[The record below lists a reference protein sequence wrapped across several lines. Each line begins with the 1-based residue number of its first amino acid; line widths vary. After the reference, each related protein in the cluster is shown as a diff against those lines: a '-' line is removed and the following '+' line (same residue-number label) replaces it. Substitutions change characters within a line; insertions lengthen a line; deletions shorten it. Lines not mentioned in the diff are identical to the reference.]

1 VNGAGRRACWLDAR
15 VPDLSSTR
23 RRLEALLGIPATEGN
38 EVVPLRNGVRIFPAM
53 LDAIHGATASVD
65 LLTYIYWTGRPAR
78 AFADA
83 LADRASHGVRV
94 RVLVDA
100 VGGLRM
106 NQDLVAEMREAGV
119 DVQFFRPPWI
129 RSPFSHNHRTH
140 RKVLVVDESVAFTG
154 GVGIAEEWD
163 GDARDPSE
171 WRDTHLQVRGP
182 AVAGLQAAFVQ
193 NWAET
198 TGDPN
203 DDAASYPVL
212 TTHGSDVV
220 HVVRGTASLGWD
232 DIQTAW
238 YGLLTHARERVT
250 LQTAYFAPD
259 ASFLSLLTETA
270 RRGVQVD
277 LLLPGPHYDKTV
289 SRLGSERHYSALLDA
304 GVTVR
309 RYQRTMLHTKVLTV
323 DESIAMVGSSNYNRR
338 SLDHDEEVAVIVYG
352 GSVPQELVR
361 DFTDDC
367 AEAERVD
374 AGQWRQRP
382 PTQRLGEVAVA
393 PLSRYL

>member
-1 VNGAGRRACWLDAR
+1 V
-15 VPDLSSTR
+15 
-23 RRLEALLGIPATEGN
+23 
-38 EVVPLRNGVRIFPAM
+38 
-53 LDAIHGATASVD
+53 H
-65 LLTYIYWTGRPAR
+65 
-78 AFADA
+78 
-83 LADRASHGVRV
+83 V
-94 RVLVDA
+94 RVLIDA
-100 VGGLRM
+100 IGGLRM
-106 NQDLVAEMREAGV
+106 DEDLVQQMRDAGV

-171 WRDTHLQVRGP
+171 WRDTHLQIRGP

-198 TGDPN
+198 AGHP
-203 DDAASYPVL
+203 DDANAEYPVL
-212 TTHGSDVV
+212 TAHGSDVA
-220 HVVRGTASLGWD
+220 HVVRGTATLGWD

-238 YGLLTHARERVT
+238 FGLLTHARERVT

-259 ASFLSLLTETA
+259 AAFLSLLTDTS
-270 RRGVQVD
+270 RRGVTVD
-277 LLLPGPHYDKTV
+277 LLLPGPHYDKAV
-289 SRLGSERHYSALLDA
+289 SRLGSERHYATLLDA
-304 GVTVR
+304 GVNVW

-352 GSVPQELVR
+352 GEVPGQLVA
-361 DFTDDC
+361 DFADDC
-367 AEAERVD
+367 AAAQRVD
-374 AGQWRQRP
+374 AGRWQRRSVP
-382 PTQRLGEVAVA
+382 QRLGEAAVA
-393 PLSRYL
+393 PFGRYL

>member
-1 VNGAGRRACWLDAR
+1 MDED
-15 VPDLSSTR
+15 VPDLSPTR
-23 RRLEALLGIPATEGN
+23 RRLESLLGIPATEGN
-38 EVVPLRNGVRIFPAM
+38 DVVRLRNGVHIFPAM
-53 LDAIHGATASVD
+53 LDAIRGASRSVD

-78 AFADA
+78 DFADA
-83 LADRASHGVRV
+83 LSERAADGVHV
-94 RVLVDA
+94 RVLIDA
-100 VGGLRM
+100 IGGLRM
-106 NQDLVAEMREAGV
+106 DKDLVQQMRDAGA
-119 DVQFFRPPWI
+119 DVRFFRPPWV

-171 WRDTHLQVRGP
+171 WRDTHLQVSGP

-198 TGDPN
+198 TGYP
-203 DDAASYPVL
+203 DDHQAVYPVL

-238 YGLLTHARERVT
+238 FGLLTHARDRVT

-259 ASFLSLLTETA
+259 SAFLSLLTDTA
-270 RRGVQVD
+270 GRGVTVD
-277 LLLPGPHYDKTV
+277 LLVPGPHYDKTI
-289 SRLGSERHYSALLDA
+289 SRLASERHYATLLDA
-304 GVTVR
+304 GVNVW

-323 DESIAMVGSSNYNRR
+323 DGSIAMVGSSNYNRR

-352 GSVPQELVR
+352 GEVPGRLVD
-361 DFTDDC
+361 DFAEDC
-367 AEAERVD
+367 AAAERVD
-374 AGQWRQRP
+374 AGRWRRRSAP
-382 PTQRLGEVAVA
+382 QRLGEAAVA
-393 PLSRYL
+393 PFGRYL

>member
-1 VNGAGRRACWLDAR
+1 MAGPGWLDER
-15 VPDLSSTR
+15 VPDLSPSR
-23 RRLEALLGIPATEGN
+23 RRLESLLGIPATEGN
-38 EVVPLRNGVRIFPAM
+38 EVVRLRNGVRIFPAM
-53 LDAIHGATASVD
+53 LDAIRGATSTVD

-83 LADRASHGVRV
+83 LTERAADGVHV
-94 RVLVDA
+94 RVLIDA
-100 VGGLRM
+100 IGGLRM
-106 NQDLVAEMREAGV
+106 DQDLVQQMRDAGA
-119 DVQFFRPPWI
+119 DVRFFRPPWV

-171 WRDTHLQVRGP
+171 WRDTHLQIRGP

-198 TGDPN
+198 TGHPD
-203 DDAASYPVL
+203 DTDAAYPVL
-212 TTHGSDVV
+212 TAHGSDVA
-220 HVVRGTASLGWD
+220 HVVRGTATLGWD

-238 YGLLTHARERVT
+238 FGLLTNARERVT

-259 ASFLSLLTETA
+259 AAFLSLLTDTS
-270 RRGVQVD
+270 RRGVTVD
-277 LLLPGPHYDKTV
+277 LLLPGPHYDKAV
-289 SRLGSERHYSALLDA
+289 SRLGSERHYATLLDA
-304 GVTVR
+304 GVNVW

-352 GSVPQELVR
+352 GEVPRQLVA
-361 DFTDDC
+361 DFADDC
-367 AEAERVD
+367 GAAERVD
-374 AGQWRQRP
+374 PGRWKRRSVP
-382 PTQRLGEVAVA
+382 QRLGEAAVA